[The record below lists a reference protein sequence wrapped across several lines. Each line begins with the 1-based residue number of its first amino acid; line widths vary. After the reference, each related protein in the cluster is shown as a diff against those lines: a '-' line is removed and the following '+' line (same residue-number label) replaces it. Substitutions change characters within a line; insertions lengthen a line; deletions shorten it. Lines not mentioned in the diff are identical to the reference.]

1 MTKERENMLKLI
13 TNEKLEEKQE
23 PVVDTSEFEE
33 GVGGAPQ
40 PASGLSV
47 DNVLEKMASLPYKE
61 QTRFYKENM
70 ALVEEALKRG
80 IK

>member
-1 MTKERENMLKLI
+1 MEEEVKTEEPPKAKP
-13 TNEKLEEKQE
+13 EKQE